1 MEKEEWR
8 DIKGYEGFY
17 EVSNL
22 GRIRSS
28 YFKSEYGYKK
38 IKRLYKGSG
47 GYYRVILNKHGK
59 KKTFIVHRLVAIAF
73 IPNPNNYPC
82 VNHKDETR
90 TNNNANNLEWCTYKY
105 NTNYGHCLEKR
116 KTRRS
121 CKSFQKPVKQMKN
134 GEVIKVYE
142 SIAQAVRELNL
153 GEYADSNITQ
163 TCKKARWHKSAYGFE
178 WEYVEV

>member
-1 MEKEEWR
+1 MEEEWR
-8 DIKGYEGFY
+8 AVVGYEGLY

-22 GRIRSS
+22 GRVRSL
-28 YFKSEYGYKK
+28 FRYKK
-38 IKRLYKGSG
+38 ILKPIMTNK
-47 GYYRVILNKHGK
+47 GYYRVVLSVCDVRKQYNI
-59 KKTFIVHRLVAIAF
+59 HRLVAMAF
-73 IPNPNNYPC
+73 VPNPNNYPC

-163 TCKKARWHKSAYGFE
+163 TCKITRWHKSAYGFE